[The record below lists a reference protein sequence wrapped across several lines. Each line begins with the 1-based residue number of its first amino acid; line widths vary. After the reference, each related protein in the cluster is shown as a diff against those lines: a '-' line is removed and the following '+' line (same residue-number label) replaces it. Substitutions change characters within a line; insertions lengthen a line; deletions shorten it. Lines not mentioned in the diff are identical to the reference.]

1 MRIAKYVLHKM
12 RGEQQAR
19 AESGEHYYSTSATIR
34 IAPHREMRPRYGT
47 MTLPKML
54 GQLLHPAYN
63 ALPVYAIRNTKY
75 AMTTSILPSDFT
87 ILALET
93 SCDETAAAVVR
104 GGREIIANVVASQ
117 IDEHRRY
124 GGIVPEVASR
134 QHILALSTVVEEA
147 LAQLPGGLDS
157 VHAVAATYGP
167 GLSGALLTGLNVAKA
182 IAWARDLPFVGVNH
196 LEAHI
201 YANWLIP
208 GQRPTTTGE
217 SPKENPTKNQEP
229 RPGVPLNA
237 PMNREPGQGNLY
249 GGPSVAA
256 PSAADLPQFPLIA
269 LVVSG
274 GHTLLA
280 LLETHGIYRLLGQ
293 TRDDAAG
300 EAFDKAARIMGL
312 GFPGGPAIQRAAA
325 NAPGGVTLP
334 RAWLRDSYDFSF
346 SGLKTAVL
354 HQVQGRREREEKIA
368 SKNLPQRGKNQDPQI
383 ENQRESGG
391 SSASPAAP
399 GDGQRPPDRIMAQ
412 LAYAFQE
419 SIVDVLVTKTIDA
432 ARAFDA
438 TEILL
443 AGGVAANARL
453 REELLRR
460 AHIPVRCPPP
470 ALCTDNAAMIG
481 AAAFYRFDAGRQSGW
496 DLDVEPN
503 LPLG

>member
-1 MRIAKYVLHKM
+1 
-12 RGEQQAR
+12 
-19 AESGEHYYSTSATIR
+19 
-34 IAPHREMRPRYGT
+34 
-47 MTLPKML
+47 
-54 GQLLHPAYN
+54 
-63 ALPVYAIRNTKY
+63 
-75 AMTTSILPSDFT
+75 MTTPTLPSDFT

-134 QHILALSTVVEEA
+134 QHILALPTVVAEA

-157 VHAVAATYGP
+157 IHAVAATYGP
-167 GLSGALLTGLNVAKA
+167 GLSGALLTGLNAAKA

-201 YANWLIP
+201 YANWLNLESQGIGDR
-208 GQRPTTTGE
+208 GQE
-217 SPKENPTKNQEP
+217 SRDTAPNPQP
-229 RPGVPLNA
+229 PP
-237 PMNREPGQGNLY
+237 P
-249 GGPSVAA
+249 
-256 PSAADLPQFPLIA
+256 DHPQFPLVA

-280 LLETHGIYRLLGQ
+280 LLEAHGVYRMLGQ

-312 GFPGGPAIQRAAA
+312 GFPGGPAIQRTAA
-325 NAPGGVTLP
+325 NAPGGVVLP

-354 HQVQGRREREEKIA
+354 HQVQGRREREEKVA
-368 SKNLPQRGKNQDPQI
+368 SKNLPQRGKNHGPNSEAQSEP
-383 ENQRESGG
+383 
-391 SSASPAAP
+391 SSTAATA
-399 GDGQRPPDRIMAQ
+399 GDATRATDKYMAQ

-419 SIVDVLVTKTIDA
+419 SVVDVLVTKTIDA

-453 REELLRR
+453 REELIRR
-460 AHIPVRCPPP
+460 ALVPVRCPPL
-470 ALCTDNAAMIG
+470 ALCTDNAAMIA

-503 LPLG
+503 LPLA

>member
-1 MRIAKYVLHKM
+1 M
-12 RGEQQAR
+12 
-19 AESGEHYYSTSATIR
+19 IR
-34 IAPHREMRPRYGT
+34 LRYGT
-47 MTLPKML
+47 IIQAIHDRDSRNTRHETRNTQYAMITPTLP
-54 GQLLHPAYN
+54 A
-63 ALPVYAIRNTKY
+63 
-75 AMTTSILPSDFT
+75 DFT
-87 ILALET
+87 ILAIET

-104 GGREIIANVVASQ
+104 GGRTIIANVVASQ

-124 GGIVPEVASR
+124 GGIVPEIASR
-134 QHILALSTVVEEA
+134 QHILALPTVIEEA
-147 LAQLPGGLDS
+147 LAKLPHGLDS
-157 VHAVAATYGP
+157 IHAVAATYGP
-167 GLSGALLTGLNVAKA
+167 GLSGALLTGLNAAKA

-201 YANWLIP
+201 YANWLSAESVVSGSSP
-208 GQRPTTTGE
+208 AAESDQRQTADNGQ
-217 SPKENPTKNQEP
+217 
-229 RPGVPLNA
+229 
-237 PMNREPGQGNLY
+237 
-249 GGPSVAA
+249 
-256 PSAADLPQFPLIA
+256 PQFPLVA
-269 LVVSG
+269 LLVSG

-280 LLETHGIYRLLGQ
+280 LLESHGCYRLLGQ

-312 GFPGGPAIQRAAA
+312 GFPGGPAIQRAAT

-354 HQVQGRREREEKIA
+354 HQVQGRRDREEKVA
-368 SKNLPQRGKNQDPQI
+368 TKNLPQRGKGQDAKS
-383 ENQRESGG
+383 EHQRAPTVGG
-391 SSASPAAP
+391 SSSAAIS
-399 GDGQRPPDRIMAQ
+399 DGQRAADKYIAQ

-419 SIVDVLVTKTIDA
+419 SVVDVLVTKAVDA

-453 REELLRR
+453 REELARR
-460 AHIPVRCPPP
+460 APVPVRCPPLE
-470 ALCTDNAAMIG
+470 LCTDNAAMIA

-503 LPLG
+503 LPIA